1 MMSPLSIPFFRIPHW
16 ASVLRWALL
25 LFFLI
30 LVYGPISAL
39 LLDTVS
45 FISADPARAFD
56 VLSLSSR
63 RFGLLLQTT
72 ALSAAVTGT
81 VMLLGIFAGSLIWQW
96 RTGAGRYLF
105 RAALLLIPLPLTV
118 HALAWSTLL
127 STTGLLQGIIAG
139 QHSVQPWLLSWIVES
154 MAFLP
159 LGICISTI
167 AFELVD
173 PDRIQAGR
181 LLCPDLRVF
190 SRIVLPLAS
199 PLLLA
204 GAGFLCVFCLI
215 DYTIPSIY
223 AANVYPFEI
232 FAEFSTSY
240 LPAIAVLLAVPLLL
254 VTIVL
259 VLLSQRP
266 LRSVIQNSMWTRRD
280 WKPEFAWPAWFRV
293 AQRVALGI
301 FLFQTGLVIV
311 VLLVLAGA
319 SPDLAG
325 TLSLAR
331 EDAVTTVLICLGA
344 TLISIP
350 VALTLAT
357 RLVQKGSYASLWWIL
372 AVIPLAI
379 PPPLIGIGMIVFW
392 NTPGAV
398 PLYGTLAMP
407 VFAVIIRFLPLA
419 ALIIAAQLR
428 SVDPLL
434 LDAASI
440 FGQSRTGNFFSVHL
454 PLILPGVCIAAAF
467 VFAFGIGELGATLLV
482 IPPGFPTLTIR
493 LYNYLHYGSSESVAA
508 LGLLMT
514 IIFLAIV
521 LTGFILVRR
530 KRTVHCPE
538 TGDDPV

>member
-1 MMSPLSIPFFRIPHW
+1 MMSPLSLSFFRIPHW
-16 ASVLRWALL
+16 SQILQWALL
-25 LFFLI
+25 LLFLI
-30 LVYGPISAL
+30 LVYGPLSAL
-39 LLDTVS
+39 LLDTIS
-45 FISADPARAFD
+45 FVAADPVRAFQ
-56 VLSLSSR
+56 VISLSSR
-63 RFGLLLQTT
+63 RLGLLFQTI

-81 VMLLGIFAGSLIWQW
+81 VMLLGICAGSLIWQC

-105 RAALLLIPLPLTV
+105 WAALLLIPLPLTV

-127 STTGLLQGIIAG
+127 STTGLLPGLIAS
-139 QHSVQPWLLSWIVES
+139 QHSIQPWLLSWCVES

-173 PDRIQAGR
+173 PDRIQAAR
-181 LLCPDLRVF
+181 LLCQDLRVF

-204 GAGFLCVFCLI
+204 GAGFLWVFCLI

-240 LPAIAVLLAVPLLL
+240 LPAVAVLLAVPLLL
-254 VTIVL
+254 VTIFL
-259 VLLSQRP
+259 VLLSQHP
-266 LRSVIQNSMWTRRD
+266 LKSVIQNSMWTRRE
-280 WKPEFAWPAWFRV
+280 WKPEFSWPVWFRAV
-293 AQRVALGI
+293 QRIALGI
-301 FLFQTGLVIV
+301 FIFQTGLVIV

-319 SPDLAG
+319 APDLAG

-344 TLISIP
+344 TLLAIP

-357 RLVQKGSYASLWWIL
+357 RLVQNGPIANLWWIL

-379 PPPLIGIGMIVFW
+379 PSPLIGIGMIVFW
-392 NTPGAV
+392 NTPDTV
-398 PLYGTLAMP
+398 SLYGTLAMP
-407 VFAVIIRFLPLA
+407 VFAVIVRFLPFA

-440 FGQSRTGNFFSVHL
+440 FGESRTRNFFSVYL

-467 VFAFGIGELGATLLV
+467 IFAFGIGELGATLLV
-482 IPPGFPTLTIR
+482 IPPGLSTLTIR

-514 IIFLAIV
+514 TIFLAIV

-530 KRTVHCPE
+530 RRTVQSPDY
-538 TGDDPV
+538 GDDPA

>member
-1 MMSPLSIPFFRIPHW
+1 MMKQRVSSF
-16 ASVLRWALL
+16 LRLPAWPRLLEWALL
-25 LFFLI
+25 LVFLVI
-30 LVYGPISAL
+30 AWGPLSSL
-39 LLDTVS
+39 LIDTLRFVL
-45 FISADPARAFD
+45 ADPARALET
-56 VLSLSSR
+56 VSLSSR
-63 RFGLLLQTT
+63 RMGLLVQSVG
-72 ALSAAVTGT
+72 LSVAVTGT
-81 VMLLGIFAGSLIWQW
+81 VMTLGIHAGSLIWQG

-105 RAALLLIPLPLTV
+105 WAALLLIPLPLTV
-118 HALAWSTLL
+118 HALAWSVLL
-127 STTGLLQGIIAG
+127 SATGLLPALVAS
-139 QHSVQPWLLSWIVES
+139 QHSILPWLLSWCVES

-159 LGICISTI
+159 LGISISVI

-173 PDRIQAGR
+173 PDRIQAAR
-181 LLCPDLRVF
+181 LLSPDFRVF

-240 LPAIAVLLAVPLLL
+240 LPALAVLLALPLLL
-254 VTIVL
+254 VTCAL

-266 LRSVIQNSMWTRRD
+266 LRSVIQNSMWTRRE
-280 WKPEFAWPAWFRV
+280 WKPEFAFPWWFV
-293 AQRVALGI
+293 TAQRAALGI
-301 FLFQTGLVIV
+301 FLLQTGLVIA
-311 VLLVLAGA
+311 VLITLAGA
-319 SPDLAG
+319 SPDITG

-331 EDAVTTVLICLGA
+331 DDAVTTVAICLGA
-344 TLISIP
+344 TALSVP
-350 VALTLAT
+350 VAFALAT
-357 RLVQKGSYASLWWIL
+357 RLVGKGAVAGLWWIL
-372 AVIPLAI
+372 AILPLAI

-392 NTPGAV
+392 NAPGAV

-407 VFAVIIRFLPLA
+407 VFAVLSRFLPLA
-419 ALIIAAQLR
+419 ALIVAAQLR

-440 FGQSRTGNFFSVHL
+440 FGKNRIANFVSVHL
-454 PLILPGVCIAAAF
+454 PLCLPGVSLAAAF

-482 IPPGFPTLTIR
+482 IPPGRSTLTIR

-514 IIFLAIV
+514 TIFLAII
-521 LTGFILVRR
+521 LAGFILVRR
-530 KRTVHCPE
+530 RAAP
-538 TGDDPV
+538 GNPVYGEVPT

>member
-1 MMSPLSIPFFRIPHW
+1 MMRPLSLPFFRIPHW
-16 ASVLRWALL
+16 SQVLQWALL
-25 LFFLI
+25 LLFLI
-30 LVYGPISAL
+30 LIYGPLSAL
-39 LLDTVS
+39 LIDTIS
-45 FISADPARAFD
+45 FVSADPARAFQ
-56 VLSLSSR
+56 VISLSSR
-63 RFGLLLQTT
+63 RLGLLFQTIL
-72 ALSAAVTGT
+72 LSAAVTGT

-96 RTGAGRYLF
+96 RTGAGKYLF
-105 RAALLLIPLPLTV
+105 WAALLLIPLPLTV

-127 STTGLLQGIIAG
+127 STTGLLPGLIAS
-139 QHSVQPWLLSWIVES
+139 QHSIQPWLLSWCVES

-173 PDRIQAGR
+173 PDRIQAAR
-181 LLCPDLRVF
+181 LLCQDLRVF
-190 SRIVLPLAS
+190 LRIVLPLAS

-204 GAGFLCVFCLI
+204 GAGFLWVFCLI

-240 LPAIAVLLAVPLLL
+240 LPAVAVLLAVPLLL
-254 VTIVL
+254 VTIFL

-266 LRSVIQNSMWTRRD
+266 LKSVIQSSMWTRRE
-280 WKPEFAWPAWFRV
+280 WKPEFSWPAWFRA
-293 AQRVALGI
+293 AQRIALGI
-301 FLFQTGLVIV
+301 FIFQTGLVIV

-319 SPDLAG
+319 APDLAG

-344 TLISIP
+344 TLLAIP

-357 RLVQKGSYASLWWIL
+357 RLVQKGPNASLWWIL

-379 PPPLIGIGMIVFW
+379 PSPLIGIGMIVFW
-392 NTPGAV
+392 NTPDAV
-398 PLYGTLAMP
+398 SLYGTLAMP
-407 VFAVIIRFLPLA
+407 VFAVIVRFLPFA

-440 FGQSRTGNFFSVHL
+440 FGENRIRNFFSVYL
-454 PLILPGVCIAAAF
+454 PLILPGICIAAAF
-467 VFAFGIGELGATLLV
+467 IFAFGIGELGATLLV
-482 IPPGFPTLTIR
+482 IPPGLSTLTIR

-514 IIFLAIV
+514 MIFLAIV

-530 KRTVHCPE
+530 RRTVQNPDY
-538 TGDDPV
+538 GDDPA